1 LSNIATDIPTT
12 RITANTGAITKIL
25 LFIVISRL
33 MFYYINML
41 QSYSYILEKDY
52 FYIRFI

>member
-33 MFYYINML
+33 MFYYINM
-41 QSYSYILEKDY
+41 
-52 FYIRFI
+52 